1 MATASKTRGNRSV
14 AETEIVETV
23 DHVTHAELL
32 SLRNGMRWR
41 RRRKVAA
48 IVARSEGPRDLTL
61 VQEGLTPSGI
71 VETCAGCDRTV
82 DPLYHVCPRG
92 TPTKVLSVYRT
103 ELQYLSVWS
112 RGMRHALIEQILARE
127 LHRFDVP
134 ISL

>member
-1 MATASKTRGNRSV
+1 M

-92 TPTKVLSVYRT
+92 TPTKVLSVYRI
-103 ELQYLSVWS
+103 ELKYLSQW
-112 RGMRHALIEQILARE
+112 RGQRHRRLVDQILARE